1 MDNIIIVLF
10 LLYVSLNCVER
21 VSILVFLGG
30 LVLKKSE
37 DLTPETCLNTCAGM
51 YPTVHLSVLSKLI
64 WYFHILNIPFS
75 IEGALFT

>member
-1 MDNIIIVLF
+1 MDNIIIFLF

-37 DLTPETCLNTCAGM
+37 DLTLETCLNTCAGM
-51 YPTVHLSVLSKLI
+51 YSDCSLI
-64 WYFHILNIPFS
+64 SFVKTDLVFS
-75 IEGALFT
+75 YS